1 MAEPTAE
8 ATTEPEAEP
17 QAFHAGFEAENQG
30 FVENKGWK
38 SNDALLASYR
48 SLEKVLGLPEDRIL
62 AMPDD
67 PSAEGAMD
75 AVYSRLGR
83 PDSAEGYTKAVG
95 DDFQDDAF
103 AKIAATAFGAGV
115 TDAQFKVMQES
126 MNGIA
131 GGVVEAQEAAAAA
144 AFDQW
149 KGANETGFQNA
160 AALMANVGV
169 SEDQLAE
176 ILAGDKVQIYDL
188 LATVAKRS
196 AEGRT
201 VEGKPQGDTFAM
213 SPEAA
218 KAEIT
223 KKLGDLTFM
232 GRYTN
237 PVASVRAVAIKEME
251 DLQKTATGG
260 KQ

>member
-1 MAEPTAE
+1 MTEPTAE
-8 ATTEPEAEP
+8 ATTEPGAEP
-17 QAFHAGFEAENQG
+17 QAFHAGFEAESQS

-38 SNDALLASYR
+38 NNDALLASYR
-48 SLEKVLGLPEDRIL
+48 GLEKVFGLPEDRIL
-62 AMPDD
+62 ALPDD

-95 DDFQDDAF
+95 DDFQDEAF
-103 AKIAATAFGAGV
+103 ARIAETAFGAGV
-115 TDAQFKVMQES
+115 TDSQFKAMQES
-126 MNGIA
+126 MSGIA

-149 KGANETGFQNA
+149 KGANEAGFQNA

-176 ILAGDKVQIYDL
+176 ILAGDKAHIYDF

-201 VEGKPQGDTFAM
+201 VEGDPPGDTFAM

-218 KAEIT
+218 KAKIA
-223 KKLGDLTFM
+223 KKMGDKEFM
-232 GRYTN
+232 DRYN
-237 PVASVRAVAIKEME
+237 SPVDSIRAVAIQEMV
-251 DLQKTATGG
+251 DLHEAATGA